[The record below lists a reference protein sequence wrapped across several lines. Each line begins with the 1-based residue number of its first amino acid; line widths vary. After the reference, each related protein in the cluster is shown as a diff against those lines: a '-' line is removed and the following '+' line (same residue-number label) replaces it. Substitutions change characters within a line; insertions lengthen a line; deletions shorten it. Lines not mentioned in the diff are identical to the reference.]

1 MTLRQPNL
9 ERMLQLGLTG
19 MGEALEEQMDLPG
32 STELDFDDRL
42 AMLLEREVSHRNQRS
57 YRAHL
62 RRAQL
67 RMRAD
72 LQDVDCRAGRG
83 ISRTVLTRLGA
94 GDWIRNAHNLAVYG
108 PAGCGKSFLLCA
120 LAHQACRQQRSVLY
134 RRMPELVADLA
145 RLRGTP
151 RHLRLLARLQR
162 VELLVLDDLGLE
174 ELSAEGRRDMLEIV
188 EQRYQRKSIA
198 IASQLPVE
206 LWYRTV
212 GEGTVADAIL
222 DRLVHNAYRIELK
235 GESMR
240 KRAAPP
246 PLK

>member
-1 MTLRQPNL
+1 MTLRQPNIQ
-9 ERMLQLGLTG
+9 RMLQLGLTG
-19 MGEALEEQMDLPG
+19 MAEAMEEQMDLPG
-32 STELDFDDRL
+32 STDLDFDDRL
-42 AMLLEREVSHRNQRS
+42 AMLLEREINHRNQRS
-57 YRAHL
+57 YLAHL

-83 ISRTVLTRLGA
+83 ISRTVLTQLGA
-94 GDWIRNAHNLAVYG
+94 GDWIRNAHNLAISG
-108 PAGCGKSFLLCA
+108 AAGCGKSFLLCA

-134 RRMPELVADLA
+134 RRMPELVSELA
-145 RLRGTP
+145 RVRGTP
-151 RHLRLLARLQR
+151 RHRRLLARLQR

-174 ELSAEGRRDMLEIV
+174 ELSAESRRDMLEVV

-212 GEGTVADAIL
+212 GEGTLADAIL

-240 KRAAPP
+240 KLAAPP
-246 PLK
+246 ALQ